1 MRVQSCGAIRWPLVC
16 CLSFLSI
23 TSTSATAE
31 ALSLKEGTS
40 FKLLSPSAVW
50 YGAGSKFIVKT
61 LPVGTYL
68 CGNAVFGDPNYGVPK
83 SCKATAF
90 VDAFTCYPAQLN
102 GTGSRAAWG
111 VTLAPVVQAWA
122 GWWCGNRMQVLAC
135 LGDGCKPDVAKGV
148 MASVSDILNPQIK
161 AFRTETVDSD
171 RLKAV
176 WVPHLAE
183 INAMKVP

>member
-1 MRVQSCGAIRWPLVC
+1 MRVPTRSGRQWRRVC
-16 CLSFLSI
+16 SWALL
-23 TSTSATAE
+23 SATCAHAE
-31 ALSLKEGTS
+31 AQSVKEGVS
-40 FKLLSPSAVW
+40 FKLSTASAVW
-50 YGAGSKFIVKT
+50 YGAGSKFTVKS
-61 LPVGTYL
+61 LQAGTYV
-68 CGNAVFGDPNYGVPK
+68 CGNALFGDPNYGVVK

-90 VDAFTCYPAQLN
+90 LDAFTCYPAQLN

-161 AFRTETVDSD
+161 AYRTESVDSD

-176 WVPHLAE
+176 WVPHQAE
-183 INAMKVP
+183 IDAMRLP

>member
-16 CLSFLSI
+16 CLSLVSF

-50 YGAGSKFIVKT
+50 YGAGSKFTVKL

-68 CGNAVFGDPNYGVPK
+68 CGNAVFGDPSYGVLK
-83 SCKATAF
+83 SC
-90 VDAFTCYPAQLN
+90 
-102 GTGSRAAWG
+102 TGSRAAWG
-111 VTLAPVVQAWA
+111 VTLAPVAQAWA

-135 LGDGCKPDVAKGV
+135 LGDGCKPDVAKAV
-148 MASVSDILNPQIK
+148 MASVSDIMNPQIK
-161 AFRTETVDSD
+161 AFRSETVDSD

-183 INAMKVP
+183 INAMKLP